1 MESREHLLQS
11 FLSKTNWKKATRIPL
26 ASDASGRTYERLS
39 LDSNCAIL
47 MNAPYATGEDVR
59 PFITVTNIL
68 NDLNLSAPV
77 IYHQDIQN
85 GFLLLEDLGNDL
97 FASICK
103 KSPEMENLIY
113 SAAVDLLLYLH
124 EKPTPPSL
132 SKYDLKVYVREAKLL
147 VEWYLPFALGR
158 PISKEIIKEFDI
170 ILNTTFSKIPS
181 KNPVLVMRD
190 YHAENLIWLPKRLN
204 VNKVGLLDYQ
214 DALVGHPA
222 YDLVSLLEDARR
234 DTTREL
240 QDKMF
245 KRYLSKSNI
254 NSEEFISAYNLLGA
268 QRNIKIM
275 GIFARLSVRDK
286 KSEYIN
292 LIPRVWKHLMNNLNH
307 SECLELKKW
316 ININVP
322 PPNITIRHKLKNIT

>member
-124 EKPTPPSL
+124 EKPTPPNL

-147 VEWYLPFALGR
+147 IEWYLPFALGR

-222 YDLVSLLEDARR
+222 YDLVSLLE
-234 DTTREL
+234 
-240 QDKMF
+240 
-245 KRYLSKSNI
+245 
-254 NSEEFISAYNLLGA
+254 
-268 QRNIKIM
+268 
-275 GIFARLSVRDK
+275 
-286 KSEYIN
+286 
-292 LIPRVWKHLMNNLNH
+292 
-307 SECLELKKW
+307 
-316 ININVP
+316 
-322 PPNITIRHKLKNIT
+322 